1 MSCKEPMNLTSTLS
15 TQASVYRKPSLEAKW
30 YVVYTK
36 HLAEKKVS
44 ERLQVAGIEHYL
56 PVYTT
61 IRQWSD
67 RKKKIEKPLINS
79 VVFVKTNE
87 RALNEL
93 YSIQGIH
100 GVLKYLGRPAVVQ
113 AHEILNLRILLQEVH
128 VEDIEQVDIQAGDLV
143 EVIRGPFKGM
153 QACAIQLQNS
163 MRLIIEIKNM
173 GVGFSVN
180 VPKTYVKRM

>member
-1 MSCKEPMNLTSTLS
+1 MVRGVYQALSGEKSFGATSSRWHRTLPS
-15 TQASVYRKPSLEAKW
+15 GLHDDSSV
-30 YVVYTK
+30 
-36 HLAEKKVS
+36 
-44 ERLQVAGIEHYL
+44 ER
-56 PVYTT
+56 P
-61 IRQWSD
+61 
-67 RKKKIEKPLINS
+67 KKKIEKPLINS

-113 AHEILNLRILLQEVH
+113 AHEIMNLRILLQEVH

-153 QACAIQLQNS
+153 QACAIQMQNS

-180 VPKTYVKRM
+180 VPKTYVKRL